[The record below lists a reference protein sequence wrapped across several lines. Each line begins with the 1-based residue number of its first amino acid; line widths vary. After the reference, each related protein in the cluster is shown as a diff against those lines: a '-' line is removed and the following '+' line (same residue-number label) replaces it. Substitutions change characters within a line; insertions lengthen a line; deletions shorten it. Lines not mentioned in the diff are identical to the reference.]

1 MKNIQPPHLYFSREL
16 ADTAQSAERGLVML
30 DMDDWW
36 QLRDGGW
43 ELLDNVPGDLVEA
56 VWSGLHKVSS

>member
-1 MKNIQPPHLYFSREL
+1 MRNIQPPHLYFSSRL
-16 ADTAQSAERGLVML
+16 AEAAQLPERGLVML

-43 ELLDNVPGDLVEA
+43 ELLDDVPDDLVEA
-56 VWSGLHKVSS
+56 AWKSL